1 MSSLLM
7 TEGVRGGE
15 RRRGDLEGVLL
26 LLLLFWSV
34 EKYLVESLN
43 IKYRNRFWK
52 GCSSTSWYKVS
63 LGVMEGEDKEDK
75 EEEEEEEGEEGG

>member
-1 MSSLLM
+1 MV
-7 TEGVRGGE
+7 EGVRGGE

-26 LLLLFWSV
+26 LAVLLLCV

-43 IKYRNRFWK
+43 IKYKNRFWK
-52 GCSSTSWYKVS
+52 GRSSTSWYKVS
-63 LGVMEGEDKEDK
+63 LGVIEGEEKEDK